1 MSNPASP
8 AAPAT
13 TSAGAGYPLGR
24 AYAWYVVIV
33 FALAYTCSF
42 LDRQILS
49 LLVEPMKR
57 DLRLSDTQISLLQGL
72 AFALCNALA
81 GLPLGYLVDTK
92 RRVPIIG
99 MGIAVW
105 SLATSAC
112 ALARS
117 FAGLLV
123 LRMGVGVGEAT
134 LTPAANSVIGDLFP
148 PSKVGLPL
156 AIYSLGVFAGGG
168 LALILGGALIG
179 WLESLPKVLLPIV
192 GELRP
197 WQAVFAILGL
207 PGLLLAAWIF
217 TLGEPPRSAAA
228 DFDGPHLTAALRY
241 MADHRWTFLWLNLSF
256 GVLAMVGYGM
266 AAWAPTFF
274 IRAHGWTAVQIGRA
288 YGLIFM
294 LCGAGGV
301 LSGGM
306 LGDLLQRR
314 GLRNSRLKVVALA
327 TVAAAPFVISFPVV
341 RTAGAGLVLLAG
353 AVYFSTFVNGLSPAL
368 LQQMV
373 PNQMRG
379 LTVSLSLLAQNLL
392 GLGLGPTLVALS
404 TDYIFRDE
412 GRLGMSMSMVMG
424 ALLLAALLLLRK
436 AHSPYLATRA
446 RLEGRFAGKG

>member
-1 MSNPASP
+1 MNDPASL
-8 AAPAT
+8 APPPT
-13 TSAGAGYPLGR
+13 PSVGAGYPLGR
-24 AYAWYVVIV
+24 AYAWYVVLV
-33 FALAYTCSF
+33 FALVYTCSF

-49 LLVEPMKR
+49 LLVEPIKR
-57 DLRLSDTQISLLQGL
+57 DLHLSDTQISLLQGL

-92 RRVPIIG
+92 RRIPIIG
-99 MGIAVW
+99 AGIAFW
-105 SLATSAC
+105 SLTTSAC
-112 ALARS
+112 ATARS

-148 PSKVGLPL
+148 PGKVGLPL

-179 WLESLPKVLLPIV
+179 WLESLPRILLPIV

-197 WQAVFAILGL
+197 WQAVFAILGF

-217 TLGEPPRSAAA
+217 TLGEPPRGAAA

-274 IRAHGWTAVQIGRA
+274 IRAHGWTAGRIGHA

-301 LSGGM
+301 VSGGM

-314 GLRNSRLKVVALA
+314 GLRNPRLKVVVLA
-327 TVAAAPFVISFPVV
+327 TAAAAPFVISFPVV
-341 RTAGAGLVLLAG
+341 QAADTGLVLLAG

-404 TDYIFRDE
+404 TDYLFRDE
-412 GRLGMSMSMVMG
+412 SRLGLSLSMVTG
-424 ALLLAALLLLRK
+424 LLLLIALLLLRQ
-436 AHSPYLATRA
+436 AYGPYLATRA
-446 RLEGRFAGKG
+446 SLESRFAARM